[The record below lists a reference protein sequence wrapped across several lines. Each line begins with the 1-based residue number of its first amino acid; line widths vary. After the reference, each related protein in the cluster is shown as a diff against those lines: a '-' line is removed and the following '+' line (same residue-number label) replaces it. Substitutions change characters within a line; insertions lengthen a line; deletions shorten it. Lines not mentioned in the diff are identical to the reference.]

1 MDFISI
7 FLIALGL
14 AMDAFAVSVSNG
26 LLLKKIKLS
35 YAFKFGAFFGIFQFI
50 MPILGWG
57 FAQSFNDAIK
67 KYDHWFAFILL
78 FIIGGNMVL
87 ESIKNDE
94 SKNIYKDKD
103 ILSFKNLF
111 VLAIATSID
120 ALAVGI
126 SFALI
131 NINIFISSAIIGI
144 VAFVLSYIG
153 VILGKKIGGIFR
165 KGAEVVGGT
174 ILMGIGIKILVEHLF
189 F

>member
-1 MDFISI
+1 MDFISV

-14 AMDAFAVSVSNG
+14 AMDAFAVSISNG
-26 LLLKKIKLS
+26 LLLKKIKSS
-35 YAFKFGAFFGIFQFI
+35 YAVKFGMFFGLFQFI
-50 MPILGWG
+50 MPIIGWF
-57 FAQSFNDAIK
+57 FAQSFSESIK

-78 FIIGGNMVL
+78 CIIGGNMIIEAIRNNENNVY
-87 ESIKNDE
+87 N
-94 SKNIYKDKD
+94 DKD
-103 ILSFKNLF
+103 ILSFKNIF

-131 NINIFISSAIIGI
+131 DIDIIISSMIIGI

-153 VILGKKIGGIFR
+153 IILGKKIGGFFK
-165 KGAEVVGGT
+165 KGAEIIGGI
-174 ILMGIGIKILVEHLF
+174 ILIGIGIKILIEHLF